1 MDTLQLL
8 SGLKILQVVNTIPQQ
23 IDGVF
28 CDSKKVAKN
37 SLFVCIKGTN
47 CDGHDFAL
55 QAVKNG
61 ATVVV
66 CQKQM
71 DIDVCQIVVEDTH
84 KAMAYLASAWHGFPA
99 QKMRVVCVVG
109 TNGKTSTATL
119 IYKVLCHTGHKSALV
134 STNGIFIDEKYIENK
149 MTTPDPMELNCLW
162 QKMVDCGTKFC
173 VMEMSAHAI
182 DQQKTFGNMV
192 DLAVFTNLSQDHL
205 DYFGNMQKYGETK
218 QSFFD
223 RQYAKI
229 AVVNSDDKLG
239 QKIIKQN
246 KLPTVSY
253 GITNV
258 ADVFA
263 IDIDCNGQNS
273 SFVINLYDEV
283 CFFRYKLSGMFNVY
297 NVLACATACRVFGI
311 KANEIA
317 KALLCVDE
325 IEGRNQTVFL
335 PNGVRVVVDYAHTPD
350 GFANVLPHLK
360 QSTKGKLICVFG
372 CGGNRDKT
380 KRKTMGQIASE
391 FCDFVFITSD
401 NPRYENPFDIM
412 FQVQEGVSVDHQL
425 VCNRGQAITTALNLA
440 KNGDT
445 VAILGKGHEKYQEIN
460 GAKYPFCDM
469 TAVLQHVKNEN

>member
-28 CDSKKVAKN
+28 CDSKKVTKN
-37 SLFVCIKGTN
+37 SLFVCINGTN
-47 CDGHDFAL
+47 CDGHDFAF

-71 DIDVCQIVVEDTH
+71 DIDVCQLVVEDTH
-84 KAMAYLASAWHGFPA
+84 KAMSYLASAWYDFPA
-99 QKMRVVCVVG
+99 KKMRVICVVG

-119 IYKVLCHTGHKSALV
+119 IYKVLCQTGHKSALI
-134 STNGIFIDEKYIENK
+134 STNGIFIDEKFIENK

-162 QKMVDCGTKFC
+162 QKMAECGTKFC

-182 DQQKTFGNMV
+182 DQQKTFGNVV

-205 DYFGNMQKYGETK
+205 DYFGNMQKYGYTK

-223 RQYAKI
+223 RQYSKI

-246 KLPTVSY
+246 KIPTVSY

-263 IDIDCNGQNS
+263 IDVDCNGQSS

-283 CFFRYKLSGMFNVY
+283 CFFRYKLSGLFNIY
-297 NVLACATACRVFGI
+297 NVLACATTCRVFGI

-325 IEGRNQTVFL
+325 IEDAV
-335 PNGVRVVVDYAHTPD
+335 
-350 GFANVLPHLK
+350 K
-360 QSTKGKLICVFG
+360 
-372 CGGNRDKT
+372 
-380 KRKTMGQIASE
+380 
-391 FCDFVFITSD
+391 
-401 NPRYENPFDIM
+401 
-412 FQVQEGVSVDHQL
+412 
-425 VCNRGQAITTALNLA
+425 
-440 KNGDT
+440 
-445 VAILGKGHEKYQEIN
+445 IL
-460 GAKYPFCDM
+460 F
-469 TAVLQHVKNEN
+469 

>member
-23 IDGVF
+23 IEGVF
-28 CDSKKVAKN
+28 CDSNQVTKN

-55 QAVKNG
+55 HAIKNG

-84 KAMAYLASAWHGFPA
+84 KAISYLASAWHGFPA
-99 QKMRVVCVVG
+99 QKMRVICVVG

-119 IYKVLCHTGHKSALV
+119 IYKVLSQTGHKSALI
-134 STNGIFIDEKYIENK
+134 STNGIFIDEKFIENK

-162 QKMVDCGTKFC
+162 QKMAESGTKFC

-182 DQQKTFGNMV
+182 DQQKTFGNVV

-205 DYFGNMQKYGETK
+205 DYFGNMQKYGYTK

-246 KLPTVSY
+246 KIPTVSY

-263 IDIDCNGQNS
+263 IDVDCNGQSS
-273 SFVINLYDEV
+273 SFIINLYDEV
-283 CFFRYKLSGMFNVY
+283 CVFRYNLSGLFNVY

-311 KANEIA
+311 KANEIV

-380 KRKTMGQIASE
+380 KRKTMGQIASK

-401 NPRYENPFDIM
+401 NPRFEDPFDIM
-412 FQVQEGVSVDHQL
+412 FQVQEGVSSDHQL
-425 VCNRGQAITTALNLA
+425 VCNRGQAITTALNVA

-469 TAVLQHVKNEN
+469 TAVLQHIKNEN